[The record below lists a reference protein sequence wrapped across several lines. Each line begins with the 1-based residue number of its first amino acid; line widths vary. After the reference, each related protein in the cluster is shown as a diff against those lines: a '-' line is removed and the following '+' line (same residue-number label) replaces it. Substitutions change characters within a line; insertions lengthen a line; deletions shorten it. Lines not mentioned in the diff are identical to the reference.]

1 MTDRELLAKLDQWH
15 EDNRHKE
22 IIQAIEALPEEE
34 QGEYEMRG
42 RLARALNNTGE
53 FRRAIEVLES
63 VRSEG
68 ERDSRWWSRMGYA
81 FYHLDRKEAQ
91 ECFLTARRLDPEN
104 GDARTFLAWLNVGP
118 SGQANAWDG
127 GTARKKGERTGTA
140 NGWSEGAGPERTSGG
155 GPKER
160 RAGANGWSEGKGPA
174 GKRPKG
180 DGGTSDW
187 EGRGWEGT
195 ARIETLLF
203 GPLHFPVKE
212 GLSRTFPLALGGRSQ
227 RVELF
232 IREDLARPERWEAM
246 GRLLDWLPLM
256 YQRARERLEAEYEEN
271 QVIRLFI
278 RDQLEE
284 MEEAPL
290 LERLGAKSREEA
302 VPARFAQALELRG
315 VTVAPRPGREEE
327 MDCTLDF
334 CLDPE
339 ITDELLVFRFT
350 PEAELYDIS
359 HES

>member
-1 MTDRELLAKLDQWH
+1 MTNKELLERLDQWH

-22 IIQAIEALPEEE
+22 IIQAIEALPEEQ

-53 FRRAIEVLES
+53 YRRAIEVLES

-91 ECFLTARRLDPEN
+91 ECFLTAQRLDPEN

-127 GTARKKGERTGTA
+127 GTARKKGERTET
-140 NGWSEGAGPERTSGG
+140 
-155 GPKER
+155 
-160 RAGANGWSEGKGPA
+160 ANGWSEGKGPV

-180 DGGTSDW
+180 DGGASDW

-195 ARIETLLF
+195 AQIETLLF
-203 GPLHFPVKE
+203 GPLRFPVKE
-212 GLSRTFPLALGGRSQ
+212 GLFRTFPLALGGRSQ

-232 IREDLARPERWEAM
+232 IREELARPERWEAM
-246 GRLLDWLPLM
+246 GRLLDRLPLM

-271 QVIRLFI
+271 QVIRSFI

-302 VPARFAQALELRG
+302 VPERFVQALELRG

-327 MDCTLDF
+327 TDCILDF

>member
-1 MTDRELLAKLDQWH
+1 MTDKELLAKLDQWH

-34 QGEYEMRG
+34 QREYEMRG

-53 FRRAIEVLES
+53 YRRAIEVLES

-68 ERDSRWWSRMGYA
+68 EGDSRWWSRMGYA

-140 NGWSEGAGPERTSGG
+140 NGWSEG
-155 GPKER
+155 
-160 RAGANGWSEGKGPA
+160 KGPA

-180 DGGTSDW
+180 DGGASDW

-212 GLSRTFPLALGGRSQ
+212 GLFRTFPLVLGGRSQ

-246 GRLLDWLPLM
+246 GRLLDRLPLM

-271 QVIRLFI
+271 EVIRLFI
-278 RDQLEE
+278 RDQMEE

-327 MDCTLDF
+327 TDCTLDF